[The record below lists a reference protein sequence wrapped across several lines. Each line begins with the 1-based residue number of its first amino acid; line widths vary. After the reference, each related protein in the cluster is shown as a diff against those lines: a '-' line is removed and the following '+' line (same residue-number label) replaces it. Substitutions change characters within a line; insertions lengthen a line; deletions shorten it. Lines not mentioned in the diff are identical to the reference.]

1 VHQSATRSERGNSMT
16 ALIRMR
22 LTAYVRT
29 GRFILPLLSELILL
43 GVLYGGG
50 RSGAAES
57 YGVSALLLFPVVAWQ
72 TKLLLDA
79 EPDVQ
84 RRLALAALGS
94 WTRELTAGLVAATIA
109 AVPLVLVA
117 IVMPWLF
124 GALTSAG
131 AGSGVMLGIW
141 AHAIIIPAAV
151 ATGAL
156 SSRPTAGSAGRATA
170 VLASGVVLAFVLGL
184 HGSPVPW
191 LAPPLVTTARTL
203 ADGAGAAAV
212 AGLTAWALVWG
223 ALAVAGYGWLRR
235 SRA

>member
-1 VHQSATRSERGNSMT
+1 MT

-22 LTAYVRT
+22 LIAYVRT
-29 GRFILPLLSELILL
+29 GRFILPLLSEMVLL
-43 GVLYGGG
+43 SVFYGGG
-50 RSGAAES
+50 RSGAAEA
-57 YGVSALLLFPVVAWQ
+57 YGISALLLFPVVAWQ

-94 WTRELTAGLVAATIA
+94 RTRELTAGLVAAAIA

-117 IVMPWLF
+117 LVMPWLF
-124 GALTSAG
+124 GAVTSAG
-131 AGSGVMLGIW
+131 AGSGVALGVW

-151 ATGAL
+151 AIGAL
-156 SSRPTAGSAGRATA
+156 SSRPIAGSAGRATA

-191 LAPPLVTTARTL
+191 LAPPLVTTAKTL

-223 ALAVAGYGWLRR
+223 AVAVAGYGWLRR

>member
-1 VHQSATRSERGNSMT
+1 MT

-141 AHAIIIPAAV
+141 AQAIIMPAAV
-151 ATGAL
+151 GTRDL

-170 VLASGVVLAFVLGL
+170 V
-184 HGSPVPW
+184 
-191 LAPPLVTTARTL
+191 R
-203 ADGAGAAAV
+203 
-212 AGLTAWALVWG
+212 
-223 ALAVAGYGWLRR
+223 
-235 SRA
+235 

>member
-1 VHQSATRSERGNSMT
+1 MT

-94 WTRELTAGLVAATIA
+94 WTRELTAGPDAGRRRRCRGGGRPGRV
-109 AVPLVLVA
+109 
-117 IVMPWLF
+117 
-124 GALTSAG
+124 G
-131 AGSGVMLGIW
+131 AGLGR
-141 AHAIIIPAAV
+141 AGRRRLRLAAAKPRLSACYTCPA
-151 ATGAL
+151 TH
-156 SSRPTAGSAGRATA
+156 PKTAG
-170 VLASGVVLAFVLGL
+170 
-184 HGSPVPW
+184 HQGSPW
-191 LAPPLVTTARTL
+191 SKAPP
-203 ADGAGAAAV
+203 
-212 AGLTAWALVWG
+212 
-223 ALAVAGYGWLRR
+223 
-235 SRA
+235 